1 MKRKKKK
8 KKKKAEEIKERLK
21 TKESELIEENEWYIT
36 KKTFKRFIYK
46 YSLPFQYEKEEID
59 KFFNN
64 IQENIKLSD
73 FENLIK

>member
-1 MKRKKKK
+1 MKRKKKRR
-8 KKKKAEEIKERLK
+8 KKKAEEIKENL
-21 TKESELIEENEWYIT
+21 TIKEGELIKENEWFIT